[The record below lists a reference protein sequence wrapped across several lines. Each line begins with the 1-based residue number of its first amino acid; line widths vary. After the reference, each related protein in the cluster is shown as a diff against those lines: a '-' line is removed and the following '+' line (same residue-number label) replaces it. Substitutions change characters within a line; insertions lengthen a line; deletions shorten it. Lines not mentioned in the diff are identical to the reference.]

1 MLKEIRRRKT
11 RSSGRA
17 SGTSAERVSLLLST
31 SLYFSLSSSSVDFR
45 AAPRDGVP
53 AVFSFSLFFFL
64 HFFVKNTFFSSFF
77 KDLFNVP
84 NLYKT
89 LFLLQFLCDR
99 RTDGNERREE
109 KRERER
115 ERERAA
121 MAAVQFKR
129 FGKCSLVTVIYPSNW
144 THSEKTSR
152 RF

>member
-1 MLKEIRRRKT
+1 M
-11 RSSGRA
+11 
-17 SGTSAERVSLLLST
+17 
-31 SLYFSLSSSSVDFR
+31 
-45 AAPRDGVP
+45 
-53 AVFSFSLFFFL
+53 
-64 HFFVKNTFFSSFF
+64 KNTFFSSFF

-99 RTDGNERREE
+99 RTDGNERRE
-109 KRERER
+109 RERER